1 MRIVFYSSNSNIFSE
16 ETFKISVMPRNSV
29 TFCEFCEAHPEHE
42 FFCVTQKPGMFLP
55 EEVSGSHGAA
65 EEDLKTAG
73 SRRGAEEVSKT
84 AGSHGY
90 FSALPNV
97 KYLPL
102 ETDTDS
108 FAECVAS
115 FKPDLAIAMT
125 FWIEPYDW
133 LPVSDALV
141 AEKLREHGVRTICHS
156 VQTALICFD
165 KWRFHNELARL
176 GFDVPA
182 AVFCDHDLYFCA
194 GSNKDVLR
202 NIYKESV
209 LSQIKALKLPVIIK
223 DTTGLSSY
231 GMTVAH
237 TYGEVAGYLNSKRN
251 NSNRLIEEFIK
262 GRQFGLE
269 IYGVPGAYTVLPP
282 FEFSVNQYGIT
293 SPKQSVKYGPCEL
306 PDDLRELMLK
316 LAEGLGL
323 CGAAQVDLILDEAGG
338 WHIIEVNPRLSGMTY
353 TYAAA
358 CGLSVFE
365 MMYKAVIEPA
375 NTRNEPGTTLIESAS
390 TVIATDT
397 AVIEPAVTELSRR
410 GEITAELKKF
420 VMSLKLPLMSENQM
434 KEILQ
439 LEGVKLLNQTNDL
452 AAKQEREKGFCEC
465 IIAAQEK
472 SVLQRAVARFEEIYP
487 GDAIILQAKK
497 MII

>member
-1 MRIVFYSSNSNIFSE
+1 MRIVFYSTNSNIFDE
-16 ETFKISVMPRNSV
+16 ENFKIKVMPKNAA
-29 TFCEFCEAHPEHE
+29 TFSDFCKAHPEHE

-55 EEVSGSHGAA
+55 E
-65 EEDLKTAG
+65 KTDGPHVA
-73 SRRGAEEVSKT
+73 VFT
-84 AGSHGY
+84 
-90 FSALPNV
+90 LPNV
-97 KYLPL
+97 HYLPL
-102 ETDTDS
+102 ETDTDT
-108 FAECVAS
+108 FAGTVAAL
-115 FKPDLAIAMT
+115 KPDMAIAMT

-133 LPVSDALV
+133 LPVSDAIV
-141 AEKLREHGVRTICHS
+141 GEKIKAAGIRTICHS

-165 KWRFHNELARL
+165 KWRTHNELARL
-176 GFDVPA
+176 GFKVAP

-194 GSNKDVLR
+194 GSNKEVLR
-202 NIYKESV
+202 NVYKESV
-209 LSQIKALKLPVIIK
+209 LAQIRGLRLPVIIK

-251 NSNRLIEEFIK
+251 NSNRLIEEFIN

-269 IYGVPGAYTVLPP
+269 IYGLPGAYTVLPP

-306 PDDLRELMLK
+306 PAELREMMLK

-323 CGAAQVDLILDEAGG
+323 CGTAQVDLILDDDGK

-365 MMYKAVIEPA
+365 MMYKAVIVPATTVKEPKSMVIEPEI
-375 NTRNEPGTTLIESAS
+375 TGNEPVEI
-390 TVIATDT
+390 T
-397 AVIEPAVTELSRR
+397 AVIY
-410 GEITAELKKF
+410 KF

-472 SVLQRAVARFEEIYP
+472 EILQNAVARFEELFP
-487 GDAIILQAKK
+487 GDAIILQAEK
-497 MII
+497 MLA

>member
-1 MRIVFYSSNSNIFSE
+1 MRLVFYSTNSNVFDD
-16 ETFKISVMPRNSV
+16 ETFKINVMPENALSFKD
-29 TFCEFCEAHPEHE
+29 FCASHSKDE

-55 EEVSGSHGAA
+55 ETSL
-65 EEDLKTAG
+65 D
-73 SRRGAEEVSKT
+73 
-84 AGSHGY
+84 
-90 FSALPNV
+90 NQII
-97 KYLPL
+97 YLPKD
-102 ETDTDS
+102 TDTKTFS
-108 FAECVAS
+108 EKIIS
-115 FKPDLAIAMT
+115 LKPDLAIAMS

-141 AEKLREHGVRTICHS
+141 GEMLREHGVKTICHS
-156 VQTALICFD
+156 IETGLICFD
-165 KWRFHNELARL
+165 KWRTHNELTRL
-176 GFDVPA
+176 GFNVSP

-194 GSNKDVLR
+194 GSNKEVIR
-202 NIYKESV
+202 NVYKESV
-209 LSQIKALKLPVIIK
+209 LTQIRGLKLPVIIK

-237 TYGEVAGYLNSKRN
+237 TYGEIAGYLNSKRN
-251 NSNRLIEEFIK
+251 NSNRLIEEFIS

-306 PDDLRELMLK
+306 PDLLHDMMIK

-323 CGAAQVDLILDEAGG
+323 RGAAQVDLILDDDGA

-365 MMYKAVIEPA
+365 MMYMACVIKESLPQPA
-375 NTRNEPGTTLIESAS
+375 PYT
-390 TVIATDT
+390 
-397 AVIEPAVTELSRR
+397 
-410 GEITAELKKF
+410 
-420 VMSLKLPLMSENQM
+420 MSLKLPLMGMAEM
-434 KEILQ
+434 AEILKI
-439 LEGVKLLNQTNDL
+439 EGVRLLNQTNDL

-465 IIAAQEK
+465 IIVSEK
-472 SVLQRAVARFEEIYP
+472 KEVLQKAIARFEDLFS

-497 MII
+497 MIQD

>member
-1 MRIVFYSSNSNIFSE
+1 MRIVFYSTNSNIFDE
-16 ETFKISVMPRNSV
+16 VNFKINVLPQNQ
-29 TFCEFCEAHPEHE
+29 TAFENLKKAYPQNE
-42 FFCVTQKPGMFLP
+42 FFCLTQKPGIFMP
-55 EEVSGSHGAA
+55 EEASCILPKDAGP
-65 EEDLKTAG
+65 EDFVNEIIALKA
-73 SRRGAEEVSKT
+73 
-84 AGSHGY
+84 
-90 FSALPNV
+90 
-97 KYLPL
+97 
-102 ETDTDS
+102 
-108 FAECVAS
+108 
-115 FKPDLAIAMT
+115 DLAVAMT

-141 AEKLREHGVRTICHS
+141 AEKLKAAGIRTICHS
-156 VQTALICFD
+156 VQTALTCFD
-165 KWRFHNELARL
+165 KWRTHNELARM
-176 GFDVPA
+176 GFDVAA

-194 GSNKDVLR
+194 GSNKEVLR
-202 NIYKESV
+202 NVYKESV
-209 LSQIKALKLPVIIK
+209 LSQIRSLRLPVIIK

-251 NSNRLIEEFIK
+251 NSNRLIEEFIS

-306 PDDLRELMLK
+306 PAELRDIMLK

-323 CGAAQVDLILDEAGG
+323 CGAAQVDLILDADGT

-353 TYAAA
+353 TYASWL
-358 CGLSVFE
+358 GMSVFE
-365 MMYKAVIEPA
+365 LFYNTVVEPA
-375 NTRNEPGTTLIESAS
+375 NTVVECPRSGCIE
-390 TVIATDT
+390 T
-397 AVIEPAVTELSRR
+397 
-410 GEITAELKKF
+410 TAELNKF

-439 LEGVKLLNQTNDL
+439 IPGVRLLNQTNDL

-465 IIAAQEK
+465 IIVSDDKA
-472 SVLQRAVARFEEIYP
+472 VLQKAVASFEEKFP
-487 GDAIILQAKK
+487 GDAIVLQAKK
-497 MII
+497 MIKQ

>member
-1 MRIVFYSSNSNIFSE
+1 MRIVFYSTNSNAFDE
-16 ETFKISVMPRNSV
+16 ETFKISVMPENAVSFSD
-29 TFCEFCEAHPEHE
+29 FCSAHPEHD
-42 FFCVTQKPGMFLP
+42 FFCLTQKPGMFLP
-55 EEVSGSHGAA
+55 ENKSENAVNQ
-65 EEDLKTAG
+65 KIC
-73 SRRGAEEVSKT
+73 
-84 AGSHGY
+84 
-90 FSALPNV
+90 F
-97 KYLPL
+97 LPL
-102 ETDTDS
+102 ETDIENFTE
-108 FAECVAS
+108 ALIAL
-115 FKPDLAIAMT
+115 KPDLAIAMT

-141 AEKLREHGVRTICHS
+141 AEKLREHRVRTICHS

-165 KWRFHNELARL
+165 KWRTHNELARL
-176 GFDVPA
+176 GFEVPA

-194 GSNKDVLR
+194 GSNREVLR
-202 NIYKESV
+202 NVYKESV
-209 LSQIKALKLPVIIK
+209 LAQIRSLRLPVIIK

-251 NSNRLIEEFIK
+251 NSNRLIEEFIQ

-306 PDDLRELMLK
+306 PDDLQELMLK
-316 LAEGLGL
+316 LAEGLEL
-323 CGAAQVDLILDEAGG
+323 RGAAQVDLILDADGT

-353 TYAAA
+353 TYAAS

-365 MMYKAVIEPA
+365 MMYKAVIE
-375 NTRNEPGTTLIESAS
+375 S
-390 TVIATDT
+390 
-397 AVIEPAVTELSRR
+397 AVTELSRR
-410 GEITAELKKF
+410 GEITAELRKY
-420 VMSLKLPLMSENQM
+420 VMSLKLPLMTENQM

-465 IIAAQEK
+465 IIAAREK
-472 SVLQRAVARFEEIYP
+472 SVLQRAVATFEEIYP
-487 GDAIILQAKK
+487 GDAIIFQAKK
-497 MII
+497 MIM

>member
-1 MRIVFYSSNSNIFSE
+1 MRIVFYSTNSNVFDE
-16 ETFKISVMPRNSV
+16 ETFKITVMPANISAFED
-29 TFCEFCEAHPEHE
+29 FCAAHKEDE
-42 FFCVTQKPGMFLP
+42 FFCLTQKPGMFLP
-55 EEVSGSHGAA
+55 ENNKADDNEICGRHPYI
-65 EEDLKTAG
+65 
-73 SRRGAEEVSKT
+73 R
-84 AGSHGY
+84 
-90 FSALPNV
+90 
-97 KYLPL
+97 YLPL
-102 ETDTDS
+102 ECDS
-108 FAECVAS
+108 QS
-115 FKPDLAIAMT
+115 FTEAILALKPDLAIAMT

-133 LPVSDALV
+133 LPVSDAIV
-141 AEKLREHGVRTICHS
+141 GEKLREHGVLVICHS
-156 VQTALICFD
+156 VECGLICFD
-165 KWRFHNELARL
+165 KWRTHNELARL
-176 GFDVPA
+176 GFEVAP

-194 GSNKDVLR
+194 GSNKEVLR

-209 LSQIKALKLPVIIK
+209 LSQIRGLRLPVIIK

-251 NSNRLIEEFIK
+251 NSNRLIEEFIS

-306 PDDLRELMLK
+306 SEVLRDMMFK

-323 CGAAQVDLILDEAGG
+323 CGAAQVDLILDDDGK

-365 MMYKAVIEPA
+365 MMY
-375 NTRNEPGTTLIESAS
+375 NM
-390 TVIATDT
+390 
-397 AVIEPAVTELSRR
+397 VIEPAVTEHRR
-410 GEITAELKKF
+410 RVEITKDLQKY
-420 VMSLKLPLMSENQM
+420 VLSLKLPLMGADEMS
-434 KEILQ
+434 EILKIP
-439 LEGVKLLNQTNDL
+439 GVRLLNQTNDL

-465 IIAAQEK
+465 IIASDEK
-472 SVLQRAVARFEEIYP
+472 DLLQKAVAHFEDLFPE
-487 GDAIILQAKK
+487 DAIVLQAKK
-497 MII
+497 MIN